1 MKNNKLK
8 LLSTLCL
15 FEALQLGF
23 VPYAAAET
31 SQDPALKTLLEQAE
45 YWHEKSNDQLASESL
60 KKVLM
65 VDANNPQALY
75 LMALWAQQQGDE
87 KAAAQWQSRLQK
99 AHPHAPQLQQL
110 ASSSTLSA
118 LPQESIELARQQSQA
133 GEIKASIETWDAIFQ
148 GQQPPIPL
156 VPEYYL
162 TMSGDKSMYPTAVK
176 KLAQFA
182 QQNPNNS
189 AIGIAYG
196 QVLTY
201 RESTRRKG
209 ISILNRYASM
219 SPKADQSL
227 RQALI
232 WLEPNSRDKALYE
245 NWADRHPGDSEV
257 VLHYKRAVGGGITR
271 SGYNQLNSGNL
282 SKAKS
287 EFQTV
292 LAQSPNDPEALAGLG
307 YVALHQGDYTT
318 AAKYLNRSAD
328 QGGSQAK
335 KRRNQ
340 ADEATFYAQLEKA
353 KSAYQQGDAKRALTL
368 SEPLVKRS
376 GQSGVTAKLFRA
388 DVLRHNGDYVQAEEL
403 LKRVLKQA
411 PNSVEAKEALY
422 YVYTEQNQKENATQ
436 LLANMPKD
444 LQRKIRSA
452 DRYGNMRD
460 LAQQAIDAGNIE
472 TAIAIL
478 ENGLQRLPNNPWL
491 RLELAK
497 LHLGQG
503 DELAANEVLA
513 PLNSDD
519 ASGEALYALALFAGE
534 REQWRE
540 VNSFIGRIPAAE
552 RTDKVEELY
561 QQSRFYLAL
570 DLAHSYL
577 TSGDKAKALD
587 VLNRIKPQA
596 VSHPL
601 WTGKLAQLLVK
612 SGEINTAVTLVK
624 ENIAQGIH
632 GNAGEYADQVAVLY
646 QAGLRS
652 DAESLLN
659 DPKLIAASTPLQLAR
674 ARNVY
679 VINEADNLRQ
689 QGNYAPAYDL
699 LTHALQIDPQ
709 NTDLMLA
716 MGRLYQ
722 SGKLNEKAQVVYD
735 YLLDNEKDTPEQD
748 ALIGA
753 INLALAD
760 GDTKRAVELAKQLKH
775 TQLPARM
782 LLMARIYEAQGEHA
796 KALATLREARS
807 KLLGL
812 QQNYASTSPMIG
824 GLVIADNPFE
834 SGHSP
839 ANSAQSSSVYG
850 VTMPWQVR
858 QETSVNGDMMT
869 QRLDMP
875 APSQEQQ
882 TLADVNRLL
891 VQINQQTSSW
901 LQGGV
906 KIRGRDGES
915 GLSKLTE
922 ARAPLQWSTIP
933 FGDSRFKLNIDAVSL
948 DGGTSSGDANRRFGT
963 GALIQGSV
971 AQAEGLSTLSGD
983 ELPDVA
989 SQGAQS
995 QSGVEFGVALEGE
1008 HYQIDIGTTPL
1019 GLELS
1024 TLVGGVKLK
1033 APLGDYAELSLAGE
1047 RRAVTDSL
1055 LSYVGAYDRY
1065 SGQYWGQVTRNG
1077 ASLQFNFD
1085 DGEAGYY
1092 ANAGLWRY
1100 LGHNVADNT
1109 AVDVGAGVYL
1119 RPYQLND
1126 RQFQLGLSL
1135 NYKDFE
1141 QNLGYYSY
1149 GHGGY
1154 FSPQNYVSMSFPVD
1168 YQQDFQK
1175 LSLSLGGA
1183 LGYQSYSQDQAA
1195 YFPNSASLQSTL
1207 ESYVT
1212 SGYAEEAY
1220 YAGESV
1226 SGIGYNFHASLG
1238 YKIQKDIT
1246 LEARVGY
1253 DTFGDYNESSAQIT
1267 LRHAFNEF

>member
-8 LLSTLCL
+8 LFSTLCL
-15 FEALQLGF
+15 FEALQFGF
-23 VPYAAAET
+23 VPYAGAES
-31 SQDPALKTLLEQAE
+31 SQDPALQTLLEQAE
-45 YWHEKSNDQLASESL
+45 YWHEKSNDPLANESL

-75 LMALWAQQQGDE
+75 LMALWAQQQGDD
-87 KAAAQWQSRLQK
+87 KTAAQWQARLQK
-99 AHPHAPQLQQL
+99 AHPNAPQLQQL

-118 LPQESIELARQQSQA
+118 LPQEAIELARQQSQA
-133 GEIKASIETWDAIFQ
+133 GEIKASIETWNSIFQ
-148 GQQPPIPL
+148 GQEPPIPL

-162 TMSGDKSMYPTAVK
+162 TMSGDKSLYPTAVE

-182 QQNPNNS
+182 KQNPNNS
-189 AIGIAYG
+189 AIGVAYG

-201 RESTRRKG
+201 RENTRRKG
-209 ISILNRYASM
+209 IQILKSYASV

-232 WLEPNSRDKALYE
+232 WLEPNSADKALYE

-257 VLHYKRAVGGGITR
+257 VLHYKRTVGGGITR

-292 LAQSPNDPEALAGLG
+292 LAQSPNDSEALAGLG

-318 AAKYLNRSAD
+318 AAKYLNRAAD

-340 ADEATFYAQLEKA
+340 ADEAKFYAELETA
-353 KSAYQQGDAKRALTL
+353 KSAYKQGDVKQALAL
-368 SEPLVKRS
+368 SAPLAERS
-376 GQSGVTAKLFRA
+376 GQAGVTAKLFRA
-388 DVLRHNGDYVQAEEL
+388 DVLRHNGDYVQAEDL
-403 LKRVLKQA
+403 LKRVIKQV
-411 PNSVEAKEALY
+411 PNSLEAKEALY
-422 YVYTEQNQKENATQ
+422 YVYTEQNQKDNAAT
-436 LLANMPKD
+436 LLATMPKD
-444 LQRKIRSA
+444 LQRKIQSA

-472 TAIAIL
+472 TAIVIL

-497 LHLGQG
+497 LHLKQG
-503 DELAANEVLA
+503 DEQAANDVLA

-540 VNSFIGRIPAAE
+540 VNSLIGRIPVAE
-552 RTDKVEELY
+552 RTDKIEELY

-570 DLAHSYL
+570 ELASSYL
-577 TSGDKAKALD
+577 TGGDKAKALE
-587 VLNRIKPQA
+587 VLERIKPQA
-596 VSHPL
+596 SAHPL
-601 WTGKLAQLLVK
+601 WAGKLAQLLVK
-612 SGEINTAVTLVK
+612 CGDTNGAVTLVK
-624 ENIAQGIH
+624 ASIAQGIQ
-632 GNAGEYADQVAVLY
+632 GNAGDYADQVAVLY
-646 QAGLRS
+646 KAGLRD

-659 DPKLIAASTPLQLAR
+659 DPQLIAASTPLQLAR

-679 VINEADNLRQ
+679 VINEADSLRN

-722 SGKLNEKAQVVYD
+722 SGKLNGKAQVVYD
-735 YLLDNEKDTPEQD
+735 YLLDNQKDTPEQD

-753 INLALAD
+753 INIALAD
-760 GDTKRAVELAKQLKH
+760 GEPARAAALAQQLKN
-775 TQLPARM
+775 QQSAPRM
-782 LLMARIYEAQGEHA
+782 LLMARIYEAQGEHG
-796 KALATLREARS
+796 KALATLREARA

-812 QQNYASTSPMIG
+812 EQNYASTSPMIG

-834 SGHSP
+834 SGRS
-839 ANSAQSSSVYG
+839 SVSEAQTSSVYG
-850 VTMPWQVR
+850 VTMPWQVH
-858 QETSVNGDMMT
+858 GDTVT
-869 QRLDMP
+869 QRLDLP
-875 APSQEQQ
+875 EPSEEQQ
-882 TLADVNRLL
+882 TLADVNRLM

-901 LQGGV
+901 LQGGIE
-906 KIRGRDGES
+906 IRGRDGES

-971 AQAEGLSTLSGD
+971 AEAEGLSTLSDD
-983 ELPDVA
+983 ELPDVD

-995 QSGVEFGVALEGE
+995 QSGVEFGMALEGDY
-1008 HYQIDIGTTPL
+1008 YQVDMGTTPL

-1024 TLVGGVKLK
+1024 TLIGGVTFKL
-1033 APLGDYAELSLAGE
+1033 PLGDYAQLSLSGE
-1047 RRAVTDSL
+1047 RRAVKDSV
-1055 LSYVGAYDRY
+1055 LSYVGAYDTF
-1065 SGQYWGQVTRNG
+1065 SGKYWGQVTRNG
-1077 ASLQFNFD
+1077 ANLQFNFD
-1085 DGEAGYY
+1085 DGDAGYY

-1100 LGHNVADNT
+1100 IGHNVAENT
-1109 AVDVGAGVYL
+1109 GVDVGAGVYL
-1119 RPYQLND
+1119 RPYQLRD
-1126 RQFQLGLSL
+1126 RQLQIGLNL

-1168 YQQDFQK
+1168 YQQEFHK
-1175 LSLSLGGA
+1175 LSLELGGS

-1195 YFPNSASLQSTL
+1195 YFPNDASLQSTL

-1220 YAGESV
+1220 YSGESV
-1226 SGIGYNFHASLG
+1226 SGIGYNFHAALG
-1238 YKIQKDIT
+1238 YKIQQDIS

-1253 DTFGDYNESSAQIT
+1253 DTFGDYNEASAQIT